1 MVEQA
6 TSNLVAM
13 SVVGREIRASDAAAP
28 TSRPAG
34 SRRPQTWLG
43 WRSLAIGAALCAIWT
58 LTVTGQTVFLAWEGG
73 WMRDWLVADFT
84 ANFVC
89 MLVAAVAMALP
100 IAAMRAW
107 GPQDGWRRMLALVAT
122 IALAAA
128 PSATG
133 VRLAFH
139 VVRAVLFDDGPPEPV
154 TAPLLF
160 ELWLRYA
167 QQAALVTC
175 VVEFYRYEVRT
186 LDAMRRAEI
195 DRLALD
201 REMTQARLQ
210 VLQAQIE
217 PHFLFNTLAN
227 VRRLCTLELAAGQR
241 MLDDLMRYLEVAL
254 PRMRDTHSTVE
265 REVALAEAYLHIQNV
280 RMGPRLA
287 FHFDVP
293 APLRTLVLPP
303 MMLLTLVENA
313 IKHGLGPKP
322 EGGTIAVHAHRDGP
336 RLLLSVTDDGRGF
349 HSSSGGGT
357 GLSNIRARLAAMYG
371 DEAMLALVENA
382 GGGVTSTLSLPA
394 HESGPG
400 TP

>member
-6 TSNLVAM
+6 TTRLVAA
-13 SVVGREIRASDAAAP
+13 SVADRAAGRATAVAP
-28 TSRPAG
+28 PAG
-34 SRRPQTWLG
+34 WQRLHAWFA
-43 WRSLAIGAALCAIWT
+43 WRTLAIGAALCAIWT
-58 LTVTGQTVFLAWEGG
+58 LTVTGQTVYMAWEGG

-89 MLVAAVAMALP
+89 MLVAAAAMALP
-100 IAAMRAW
+100 IAIAREF
-107 GPQDGWRRMLALVAT
+107 GPQDGWQRTLVVVAAV
-122 IALAAA
+122 ALAAA
-128 PSATG
+128 PLATG

-139 VVRAVLFDDGPPEPV
+139 VVQAVLFDDGPPEPV
-154 TAPLLF
+154 TLPLLA
-160 ELWLRYA
+160 ELWMRYA

-175 VVEFYRYEVRT
+175 VVEFYRHEVHSI
-186 LDAMRRAEI
+186 DAMRRAEI

-227 VRRLCTLELAAGQR
+227 VRRLCAIELATGQR

-254 PRMRDTHSTVE
+254 PRMREAHSTLE

-280 RMGPRLA
+280 RMGDRLA

-293 APLRTLVLPP
+293 VSMRAIVLPP

-322 EGGTIAVHAHRDGP
+322 EGGRIEVRARREGA
-336 RLLLSVTDDGRGF
+336 RLSVTVTDDGRGF
-349 HSSSGGGT
+349 RTTSGGGT

-371 DEAMLALVENA
+371 DGAMLSLVENA
-382 GGGVTSTLSLPA
+382 SGGVTSTLSLPA
-394 HESGPG
+394 NESGEGEP
-400 TP
+400 